1 MAESAPAPLAAQRRS
16 GRRWLIIGA
25 VAVVFLLMIGYIV
38 GGVAAAGA
46 PVAKADKALTMT
58 LDHQPGIVAI
68 LSQDPFKNFDFNSAN
83 PDIAKAKT
91 ALANY
96 EKRLAQSVSVVGADR
111 TALKGVRRDLQT
123 SLMTLPE
130 QSTINR
136 DRRRV
141 DAALAALESAGQG
154 LDTLQKES
162 AFAEPFLDAI
172 AGFEALGNA
181 TDLAAIVAQLPG
193 TGAHLQKAVALA
205 KPPAVP
211 AEASPLL
218 AAMQQVLNDL
228 EALVAA
234 VQANDEAAATNATSA
249 LDADGKAITGFDTT
263 VIDKAD
269 EVRFQPLIDAYNRQM
284 KIASGI

>member
-1 MAESAPAPLAAQRRS
+1 MAESAPVPDVAGRRPGS
-16 GRRWLIIGA
+16 RWLIIGA
-25 VAVVFLLMIGYIV
+25 VAVGFLLMIGYVV
-38 GGVAAAGA
+38 GGATAAGGT
-46 PVAKADKALTMT
+46 VAKAYMALATT
-58 LDHQPGIVAI
+58 LDHQPDVVAT

-91 ALANY
+91 ALADY
-96 EKRLAQSVSVVGADR
+96 EKRLAQSVSVVNADHA
-111 TALKGVRRDLQT
+111 ALRGVRRDLQS
-123 SLMTLPE
+123 SLLTLPE

-141 DAALAALESAGQG
+141 DAALAALHSAGEG

-193 TGAHLQKAVALA
+193 TGANLQKAVALA

-218 AAMQQVLNDL
+218 TAMQQVLKDL

-234 VQANDEAAATNATSA
+234 VQANDEAAANNATSA
-249 LDADGKAITGFDTT
+249 LDADGKAITGFDTS

-269 EVRFQPLIDAYNRQM
+269 EVRFQPLIDAYNREM
-284 KIASGI
+284 KIVAGI

>member
-1 MAESAPAPLAAQRRS
+1 MAWSTPARFIARRS
-16 GRRWLIIGA
+16 GSRWLIIGA
-25 VAVVFLLMIGYIV
+25 IAVVFVLMIGYTV
-38 GGVAAAGA
+38 GGAAAAGGRA
-46 PVAKADKALTMT
+46 AKAEKALTT
-58 LDHQPGIVAI
+58 TIDHQVALTAI
-68 LSQDPFKNFDFNSAN
+68 LSQDPFKNFDFNSTN

-91 ALANY
+91 ALAGY

-111 TALKGVRRDLQT
+111 AALQAVRPDLQP
-123 SLMTLPE
+123 SLLTLPE

-154 LDTLQKES
+154 LDLLQKES

-181 TDLAAIVAQLPG
+181 TDLAAIASQLPG
-193 TGAHLQKAVALA
+193 TGANLQKAVALA

-211 AEASPLL
+211 AEAAPML
-218 AAMQQVLNDL
+218 AAMQQVLKDL

-234 VQANDEAAATNATSA
+234 VQANDEAAASKASSA
-249 LDADGKAITGFDTT
+249 LDTDGKAINGFDTT
-263 VIDKAD
+263 VIDNAD
-269 EVRFQPLIDAYNRQM
+269 EVRFQPLIDAYNREM
-284 KIASGI
+284 RIAAGI

>member
-1 MAESAPAPLAAQRRS
+1 LPRGS
-16 GRRWLIIGA
+16 RWLIIGA

-38 GGVAAAGA
+38 GGAAAAGA
-46 PVAKADKALTMT
+46 PVAKADKALTT
-58 LDHQPGIVAI
+58 TIDHQPGIVAI

-96 EKRLAQSVSVVGADR
+96 EMRLAQSVSVVGADR
-111 TALKGVRRDLQT
+111 TALKGVRGDLQT
-123 SLMTLPE
+123 SLLTLPE

-141 DAALAALESAGQG
+141 DAALAALDSAGQG

-193 TGAHLQKAVALA
+193 TGANLQKAVALA

-218 AAMQQVLNDL
+218 SAMQQVLKDL

-249 LDADGKAITGFDTT
+249 LDADGKVITGFDTT

-269 EVRFQPLIDAYNRQM
+269 EVRFQPLIDAYNREM
-284 KIASGI
+284 KIASAI